1 MVAVMNVPT
10 ALVTVIKFMSTAS
23 TLSLYSFQFMRW
35 DNNNDEFHYHTSLDN
50 LARIV
55 PPLLILD

>member
-1 MVAVMNVPT
+1 MNVPT